1 MNIKKLL
8 NQNTWKGK
16 EVGKAVLLTL
26 IELNKTKGET
36 KPLFSKEDI
45 GKMVQGLAN
54 EYERSIYNQYVELN
68 NAIIDMSMLT
78 EGYIQQAYHGY
89 CKHLL
94 TLMELHHAL
103 DCQKMIEAYPVIMT
117 EKQYQD
123 YCAKI
128 QKEKRET
135 KASFKDI
142 ILGLLNQFTT
152 DRKDKPKTP
161 KPIKDALGAL
171 KKEPVTSEFILS
183 RINAYFDLGYH
194 QLPDGRRSDEISK
207 EEYQQAVKE
216 IILAQYNEETI
227 ETVGEQRALQSLRR
241 AYKEDMDWEE
251 ENKLEREAKE
261 EDHSGITWHTYETP
275 PEGLTMWDIIAG
287 NWNMTELYACAYR
300 EDAENED
307 EYFREFIKDFPKLF
321 TALKEEL
328 AKYPGLEK
336 IAETKPS
343 NYLKKSITWG
353 ELADAGIWYYQDIIT
368 SNELYLNGIAILKE
382 DTYSEIDTDIDENGY
397 FIAPYQN
404 LLKEKIMGTDPP
416 TLNKT
421 TETLLLDGLR
431 IILAYNEI
439 INIFAEVY
447 SIPELKY
454 LKKDEEDFKGKLE
467 AFNNLTMMIYTSVK
481 GSEKEQQQ
489 QRERLKE
496 IYPII
501 DLETLRPTEEAISH
515 VKDKIANKGVTGVFS
530 SGPQKNSIHDYILEL
545 AGINKRIN

>member
-26 IELNKTKGET
+26 IDLNKKEPNA

-54 EYERSIYNQYVELN
+54 EYERSIYSQYVELN
-68 NAIIDMSMLT
+68 NAIINMSMLT

-89 CKHLL
+89 CKHLF
-94 TLMELHHAL
+94 TLAELHHTL
-103 DCQKMIEAYPVIMT
+103 DCQKKIEEYPVIMT

-123 YCAKI
+123 YYAKI

-142 ILGLLNQFTT
+142 ILGLLEQFTT

-161 KPIKDALGAL
+161 KPIKDALKAL

-251 ENKLEREAKE
+251 ESEREFWEDKE
-261 EDHSGITWHTYETP
+261 EDHSGITWHTYDTP

-287 NWNMTELYACAYR
+287 DWNMTELYT
-300 EDAENED
+300 ENED
-307 EYFREFIKDFPKLF
+307 EYFREFVKDFPKLF
-321 TALKEEL
+321 IALKEEL

-336 IAETKPS
+336 IAETKPA

-353 ELADAGIWYYQDIIT
+353 ELADAGIWYYQDIT
-368 SNELYLNGIAILKE
+368 TPSKLNLKGIAILKE
-382 DTYSEIDTDIDENGY
+382 DISSDTEIDENGY
-397 FIAPYQN
+397 FIAPCQN
-404 LLKEKIMGTDPP
+404 LLKEKIMETDPP
-416 TLNKT
+416 TLNKI
-421 TETLLLDGLR
+421 TEVLLLDGLR

-447 SIPELKY
+447 SVPELKY
-454 LKKDEEDFKGKLE
+454 LKKDEEAFKSILE
-467 AFNNLTMMIYTSVK
+467 AFNNLTMIIYTSVK
-481 GSEKEQQQ
+481 GSEKERQQ

-501 DLETLRPTEEAISH
+501 DLETLRPTEEAISQ
-515 VKDKIANKGVTGVFS
+515 VKDKIANKGVTGTFS
-530 SGPQKNSIHDYILEL
+530 SGSQKNSIHDYILEL
-545 AGINKRIN
+545 AGINKRVN